1 MLEANG
7 SGLLDPALWLAL
19 GGGLGIG
26 LLIGLERERN
36 PAGKAGVRTF
46 ALVSLLG
53 TLAALAG
60 IYVNTDWLLPAGLLA
75 VTGMLI
81 VAYARVGPGEDPGT
95 TTVAA
100 AGVAYLLGALAGLGE
115 APLATALAIV
125 VTALLYFKPEL
136 ESVTSALS
144 REEQVSLLQFL
155 VITFIVLPILPDQ
168 AYGPYGVLNPRHI
181 WLMVVLIAGVGV
193 ASYIAMRV
201 AGERHGTLLT
211 GLLGGLVSSTATTAL
226 YARRSAEAPGSAQVA
241 LVVVSLANLVVLV
254 RVGVYSALVA
264 PGIVPRLLPVL
275 GCALAAGLVVV
286 AFLYLRADRGTRLAL
301 PAARNPA
308 EIGMALRFGAL
319 YAAVL
324 FVAAWLEDTIGNRG
338 LYLATALSGLAD
350 VDPGVLSALN
360 LFVDERVSAGTA
372 VAAIAVALAANM
384 LFKLGVLAWLGRGLV
399 LPALAPFGAALAGGA
414 AGLLFVS
421 G

>member
-1 MLEANG
+1 MVDSHG
-7 SGLLDPALWLAL
+7 SGLLDPALWLAV

-36 PAGKAGVRTF
+36 PAAKAGVRTF

-95 TTVAA
+95 TTIAA

-136 ESVTSALS
+136 ESVTAALS
-144 REEQVSLLQFL
+144 REEQVSMLQFL

-168 AYGPYGVLNPRHI
+168 AYGPYAVLNPRQI

-193 ASYIAMRV
+193 ASYIAMRIV
-201 AGERHGTLLT
+201 RERHGVLLT

-226 YARRSAEAPGSAQVA
+226 YARRSTEVPGSAPVA
-241 LVVVSLANLVVLV
+241 LVVVSLANLVLLV
-254 RVGVYSALVA
+254 RVSVYSTVVA
-264 PGIVPRLLPVL
+264 SAILPTLLPVL
-275 GCALAAGLVVV
+275 GGALAAGVAAV
-286 AFLYLRADRGTRLAL
+286 AFLYVSAERGARLAL
-301 PAARNPA
+301 PPARNPA

-319 YAAVL
+319 YAVVL
-324 FVAAWLEDTIGNRG
+324 FVAAWLEDAIGSRG

-350 VDPGVLSALN
+350 VDPGALSALN
-360 LFVDERVSAGTA
+360 LFSDGRIDARTA
-372 VAAIAVALAANM
+372 VAAIGVAIAANM
-384 LFKLGVLAWLGRGLV
+384 LFKLGVLAWLGRGLFMR
-399 LPALAPFGAALAGGA
+399 ALLPFGAALAGGA
-414 AGLLFVS
+414 AGFLFIS

>member
-1 MLEANG
+1 MNEHG
-7 SGLLDPALWLAL
+7 SGLLDPALWLAV
-19 GGGLGIG
+19 GGGLGVG

-36 PAGKAGVRTF
+36 PAAKAGVRTF

-60 IYVNTDWLLPAGLLA
+60 VYVNTDWLLPAGLLA

-95 TTVAA
+95 TTIAA

-136 ESVTSALS
+136 ESVTAALT
-144 REEQVSLLQFL
+144 REEQVSMLQFL

-168 AYGPYGVLNPRHI
+168 AYGPFGVLNPRHI

-193 ASYIAMRV
+193 ASYVAMRV
-201 AGERHGTLLT
+201 AGERHGLLLT

-226 YARRSAEAPGSAQVA
+226 YARRSAEIPGTAPVA
-241 LVVVSLANLVVLV
+241 LVVVSLANLVLLV
-254 RVGVYSALVA
+254 RVSVYSAVVA
-264 PGIVPRLLPVL
+264 PSLLPQLLPVL
-275 GCALAAGLVVV
+275 GAALAAGMLMV
-286 AFLYLRADRGTRLAL
+286 AFLFLRAAKGGTRLAL

-324 FVAAWLEDTIGNRG
+324 FAAAWLQDAIGSRG

-350 VDPGVLSALN
+350 VDPGALSALN
-360 LFVDERVSAGTA
+360 LFTEGRVGAVTA
-372 VAAIAVALAANM
+372 VAAIGIAIAANM
-384 LFKLGVLAWLGRGLV
+384 LFKLGVLAWLGRGL
-399 LPALAPFGAALAGGA
+399 ALRALLPFGAALAGGV
-414 AGLLFVS
+414 AGFLFIIA
-421 G
+421 

>member
-1 MLEANG
+1 MEHNG
-7 SGLLDPALWLAL
+7 SGLLDPALWLAI

-53 TLAALAG
+53 TLASLLG
-60 IYVNTDWLLPAGLLA
+60 GYVDTAWLLPAGLLA

-81 VAYARVGPGEDPGT
+81 VAYARVAPTEDPGT

-115 APLATALAIV
+115 ATLAAALAIL

-136 ESVTSALS
+136 ESWSAALK

-155 VITFIVLPILPDQ
+155 VITFIVLPILPDRT
-168 AYGPYGVLNPRHI
+168 YGPYGVLNPREI

-193 ASYIAMRV
+193 ASYMAMRV

-226 YARRSAEAPGSAQVA
+226 YARRSNESPAMSQVA

-254 RVGVYSALVA
+254 RVAVLAAVVA
-264 PGIVPRLLPVL
+264 PGILPRLAPVL
-275 GCALAAGLVVV
+275 GAALAAGLVAV
-286 AFLYLRADRGTRLAL
+286 AFLLHRAVRGTQLAL
-301 PAARNPA
+301 PPARNPA
-308 EIGMALRFGAL
+308 EIGMAVRFGAL
-319 YAAVL
+319 YAFVL
-324 FVAAWLEDTIGNRG
+324 LAAAWLQDLVGSHG
-338 LYLATALSGLAD
+338 LYIATALSGLAD

-360 LFVDERVSAGTA
+360 LYGAGRVEAGTA
-372 VAAIAVALAANM
+372 VAAIAIALLANT
-384 LFKLGVLAWLGRGLV
+384 LFKLGVLAWFGRGLA
-399 LPALAPFGAALAGGA
+399 LRALAPFGAALTGGA
-414 AGLLFVS
+414 AGLLYVLQ
-421 G
+421 

>member
-1 MLEANG
+1 MESYG
-7 SGLLDPALWLAL
+7 SGLLDPALWLAI
-19 GGGLGIG
+19 GAGLGIG

-53 TLAALAG
+53 TLAALVGALVDG
-60 IYVNTDWLLPAGLLA
+60 AWLLPAGLLA

-81 VAYARVGPGEDPGT
+81 VAYARVAPEEDPGT

-100 AGVAYLLGALAGLGE
+100 AAVAYLLGALAGLGE
-115 APLATALAIV
+115 APLAAALAIV

-136 ESVTSALS
+136 EGWSSALR

-155 VITFIVLPILPDQ
+155 VITFIVLPILPDRT
-168 AYGPYGVLNPRHI
+168 YGPYGVLNPRDI

-193 ASYIAMRV
+193 ASYMAMRV
-201 AGERHGTLLT
+201 AGERHGALLT

-226 YARRSAEAPGSAQVA
+226 YARRSSESPAMSQVA

-254 RVGVYSALVA
+254 RVAVLAAVVA
-264 PGIVPRLLPVL
+264 PGILSRLLPVL
-275 GCALAAGLVVV
+275 GAALATGVAAA
-286 AFLYLRADRGTRLAL
+286 AFLLVRAERGAQLAL
-301 PAARNPA
+301 PPARNPA

-319 YAAVL
+319 YALVL
-324 FVAAWLEDTIGNRG
+324 LAAAWLQDLIGSHG

-360 LFVDERVSAGTA
+360 LYGAGRIETATA
-372 VAAIAVALAANM
+372 VVAIAIALLANT
-384 LFKLGVLAWLGRGLV
+384 LFKLGVLAWFSRRL
-399 LPALAPFGAALAGGA
+399 ALRALLPFGAALAGGA
-414 AGLLFVS
+414 AGLLL
-421 G
+421 

>member
-1 MLEANG
+1 MESYG
-7 SGLLDPALWLAL
+7 SGLLDPALWLAI

-53 TLAALAG
+53 TLAALLGA
-60 IYVNTDWLLPAGLLA
+60 YVDSAWLLPAGLLA

-81 VAYARVGPGEDPGT
+81 VAYARVAPGEDPGT

-100 AGVAYLLGALAGLGE
+100 AGVVYLLGALAGLGE
-115 APLATALAIV
+115 APLAAALAIV

-136 ESVTSALS
+136 EGWSAALS
-144 REEQVSLLQFL
+144 RGEQVSLLQFL
-155 VITFIVLPILPDQ
+155 VITFIVLPVLPDRT
-168 AYGPYGVLNPRHI
+168 YGPYGVLNPREI

-193 ASYIAMRV
+193 ASYMAMRV

-226 YARRSAEAPGSAQVA
+226 YARRSNESVAMAQVA

-254 RVGVYSALVA
+254 RVAVLAAVVA
-264 PGIVPRLLPVL
+264 PGLLAGLLPVL
-275 GCALAAGLVVV
+275 GAGLAAGVAAT
-286 AFLYLRADRGTRLAL
+286 AFLLWRAESGAQLAL
-301 PAARNPA
+301 PPARNPA

-319 YAAVL
+319 YAFVL
-324 FVAAWLEDTIGNRG
+324 LAAAWLQDVIGSRG
-338 LYLATALSGLAD
+338 LYVATALSGVAD

-360 LFVDERVSAGTA
+360 LYGGGRAEGATA
-372 VAAIAVALAANM
+372 VTAIAIALLANT
-384 LFKLGVLAWLGRGLV
+384 LFKLALLAWFGGRLALRALV
-399 LPALAPFGAALAGGA
+399 PFGAALAGGA
-414 AGLLFVS
+414 GGLLWVI

>member
-1 MLEANG
+1 MVEHG
-7 SGLLDPALWLAL
+7 SGLLDPALWLAV
-19 GGGLGIG
+19 GGGLGVG

-36 PAGKAGVRTF
+36 PAAKAGVRTF

-60 IYVNTDWLLPAGLLA
+60 VYVNTDWLLPAGLLA

-95 TTVAA
+95 TTIAA

-136 ESVTSALS
+136 ESVTAALT
-144 REEQVSLLQFL
+144 REEQVSMLQFL

-168 AYGPYGVLNPRHI
+168 AYGPFGVLNPRHI

-193 ASYIAMRV
+193 ASYVAMRV
-201 AGERHGTLLT
+201 AGERHGLLLT

-226 YARRSAEAPGSAQVA
+226 YARRSAEIPGTAPVA
-241 LVVVSLANLVVLV
+241 LVVVSLANLVLLV
-254 RVGVYSALVA
+254 RVSVYSAVVA
-264 PGIVPRLLPVL
+264 PSLLPQLLPVL
-275 GCALAAGLVVV
+275 GAALAAGMLMV
-286 AFLYLRADRGTRLAL
+286 AFLFLRAAKGGTRLAL

-324 FVAAWLEDTIGNRG
+324 FAAAWLQDAIGSRG

-350 VDPGVLSALN
+350 VDPGALSALN
-360 LFVDERVSAGTA
+360 LFTEGRVGAVTA
-372 VAAIAVALAANM
+372 VAAIGIAIAANM
-384 LFKLGVLAWLGRGLV
+384 LFKLGVLAWLGRGL
-399 LPALAPFGAALAGGA
+399 ALRALLPFGAAFAGGV
-414 AGLLFVS
+414 AGFLFTIA
-421 G
+421 

>member
-1 MLEANG
+1 MFENQG
-7 SGLLDPALWLAL
+7 SGLLDPALWIAV

-36 PAGKAGVRTF
+36 PAAKAGVRTF

-60 IYVNTDWLLPAGLLA
+60 VYVNTDWLLPAGLLA

-81 VAYARVGPGEDPGT
+81 VAYARVAPGEDPGT
-95 TTVAA
+95 TTIAA

-136 ESVTSALS
+136 ESVSAALS
-144 REEQVSLLQFL
+144 REEQVSMLQFL

-168 AYGPYGVLNPRHI
+168 AYGPYAVLNPRQI

-193 ASYIAMRV
+193 ASYVAMRI
-201 AGERHGTLLT
+201 AGERNGVLLT

-226 YARRSAEAPGSAQVA
+226 YARRSLEVPGSAPVS
-241 LVVVSLANLVVLV
+241 LVVVSLANLVLLV
-254 RVGVYSALVA
+254 RVAAYSAVVA
-264 PGIVPRLLPVL
+264 PGILPRLLPVL
-275 GCALAAGLVVV
+275 GTALAAGLVVV
-286 AFLYLRADRGTRLAL
+286 ALLYVRAERGAHLAL
-301 PAARNPA
+301 PPARNPA
-308 EIGMALRFGAL
+308 EIGMALRFGAVFAL
-319 YAAVL
+319 VL
-324 FVAAWLEDTIGNRG
+324 FVAAWLEDAIGSHG

-350 VDPGVLSALN
+350 VDSGALTALN
-360 LFVDERVSAGTA
+360 LFGEGRIGGRTA
-372 VAAIAVALAANM
+372 VAAIAIAIAANM
-384 LFKLGVLAWLGRGLV
+384 VFKLGILAWLGKGLFWR
-399 LPALAPFGAALAGGA
+399 ALAPFGAALAGGA
-414 AGLLFVS
+414 AGFLLVAA
-421 G
+421 

>member
-1 MLEANG
+1 MEHDG
-7 SGLLDPALWLAL
+7 SRLLDPALWLAI

-53 TLAALAG
+53 TLASLLGVYGDTA
-60 IYVNTDWLLPAGLLA
+60 WLLPAGLLA
-75 VTGMLI
+75 VTGMLV
-81 VAYARVGPGEDPGT
+81 VAYARVAPTEDPGT

-115 APLATALAIV
+115 GTLAAALAIL

-136 ESVTSALS
+136 ESWSAALQ

-155 VITFIVLPILPDQ
+155 VITFIVLPILPERT
-168 AYGPYGVLNPRHI
+168 YGPYGVLNPREI

-201 AGERHGTLLT
+201 AGERHGALLT

-226 YARRSAEAPGSAQVA
+226 YARRSVESPAMSQVA

-254 RVGVYSALVA
+254 RVAVLAAVVA
-264 PGIVPRLLPVL
+264 PGILPRLAPVL
-275 GCALAAGLVVV
+275 GAALAAGVLAV
-286 AFLYLRADRGTRLAL
+286 AFLLRRTQGGTQLAL
-301 PAARNPA
+301 PPARNPA

-319 YAAVL
+319 YAFVL
-324 FVAAWLEDTIGNRG
+324 LAAAWLQDMIGSRG
-338 LYLATALSGLAD
+338 LYVATALSGLAD

-360 LFVDERVSAGTA
+360 LYGAGRIEPATA
-372 VAAIAVALAANM
+372 VAAIAIALLANT
-384 LFKLGVLAWLGRGLV
+384 LFKLGVLAWFGRHL
-399 LPALAPFGAALAGGA
+399 ALRALLPFGAALTGGA
-414 AGLLFVS
+414 AGLAYALT
-421 G
+421 

>member
-1 MLEANG
+1 MEHNG
-7 SGLLDPALWLAL
+7 SGLLDPALWLAI

-53 TLAALAG
+53 TLASLLG
-60 IYVNTDWLLPAGLLA
+60 GYVDTAWLLPAGLLA

-81 VAYARVGPGEDPGT
+81 VAYARVAPTEDPGT

-115 APLATALAIV
+115 ATLAAALAIL

-136 ESVTSALS
+136 ESWSAALK

-155 VITFIVLPILPDQ
+155 VITFIVLPILPDRT
-168 AYGPYGVLNPRHI
+168 YGPYGVLNPREI
-181 WLMVVLIAGVGV
+181 WLMVVLISGVGV
-193 ASYIAMRV
+193 ASYMAMRV

-226 YARRSAEAPGSAQVA
+226 YGRRSNESVAMAQVA

-254 RVGVYSALVA
+254 RVAVLAAVVA
-264 PGIVPRLLPVL
+264 PGLLAGLLPVL
-275 GCALAAGLVVV
+275 GAGLAAGVAAT
-286 AFLYLRADRGTRLAL
+286 AFLLWRAESGAQLAL
-301 PAARNPA
+301 PPARNPA

-319 YAAVL
+319 YALVL
-324 FVAAWLEDTIGNRG
+324 LAAAWLQDMIGSRG
-338 LYLATALSGLAD
+338 LYVATALSGVAD

-360 LFVDERVSAGTA
+360 LYGSGRAEGATA
-372 VAAIAVALAANM
+372 VTAIAIALLANT
-384 LFKLGVLAWLGRGLV
+384 LFKLALLAWFGGRLALRALV
-399 LPALAPFGAALAGGA
+399 PFGAALAGGA
-414 AGLLFVS
+414 GGLLWVI

>member
-1 MLEANG
+1 MEHNG
-7 SGLLDPALWLAL
+7 SGLLDPALWLAI

-53 TLAALAG
+53 TLASLLGVYADTG
-60 IYVNTDWLLPAGLLA
+60 WLLPAGLLA

-81 VAYARVGPGEDPGT
+81 VAYARVAPTEDPGT

-115 APLATALAIV
+115 ATLAAALAIL

-136 ESVTSALS
+136 ESWSAALK

-155 VITFIVLPILPDQ
+155 VITFIVLPILPDRT
-168 AYGPYGVLNPRHI
+168 YGPYGVLNPREI
-181 WLMVVLIAGVGV
+181 WLMVVLISGVGV
-193 ASYIAMRV
+193 ASYMAMRV

-226 YARRSAEAPGSAQVA
+226 YARRSNESPALAQVA

-254 RVGVYSALVA
+254 RVAVLAAVVA
-264 PGIVPRLLPVL
+264 PGILPRLAPVL
-275 GCALAAGLVVV
+275 GAALAAGLVAV
-286 AFLYLRADRGTRLAL
+286 AFLLHRSQRGTQLAL
-301 PAARNPA
+301 PPARNPA
-308 EIGMALRFGAL
+308 EIGMAVRFGAL
-319 YAAVL
+319 YAFVL
-324 FVAAWLEDTIGNRG
+324 LAAAWLQDLVGSHG
-338 LYLATALSGLAD
+338 LYIATALSGVAD

-360 LFVDERVSAGTA
+360 LYGADRVEDSTA
-372 VAAIAVALAANM
+372 VAAIAIALLANT
-384 LFKLGVLAWLGRGLV
+384 LFKLGVLAWFGRGLA
-399 LPALAPFGAALAGGA
+399 LRALAPFGAALAGGA
-414 AGLLFVS
+414 AGLLYVLK
-421 G
+421 

>member
-1 MLEANG
+1 MNEHG
-7 SGLLDPALWLAL
+7 SGLLDPSLWLAV

-36 PAGKAGVRTF
+36 PHAKAGVRTF

-60 IYVNTDWLLPAGLLA
+60 IYVNTDWLLPAGLVA

-81 VAYARVGPGEDPGT
+81 VAYARVAPGEDPGT

-136 ESVTSALS
+136 ESVTAALS
-144 REEQVSLLQFL
+144 REEQVSMLQFL

-168 AYGPYGVLNPRHI
+168 VYGPYAVLNPRQV
-181 WLMVVLIAGVGV
+181 WLMVVLVAGVGV
-193 ASYIAMRV
+193 ASYVALRV
-201 AGERHGTLLT
+201 AGERNGVLLT

-226 YARRSAEAPGSAQVA
+226 YARRSAESPGMSQVA
-241 LVVVSLANLVVLV
+241 LVVASLANLVLLV
-254 RVGVYSALVA
+254 RVAAYSAVVA
-264 PGIVPRLLPVL
+264 PGILPQLLPVL
-275 GCALAAGLVVV
+275 GGALAAGTAVV
-286 AFLYLRADRGTRLAL
+286 AFLYSRAEGGARLAL
-301 PAARNPA
+301 PPARNPA

-319 YAAVL
+319 YALVL
-324 FVAAWLEDTIGNRG
+324 FAAAWLEDAIGSRG

-350 VDPGVLSALN
+350 VDAGALTALN
-360 LFVDERVSAGTA
+360 LFGEGRVSSRTA
-372 VAAIAVALAANM
+372 VAAIAVAIAANM
-384 LFKLGVLAWLGRGLV
+384 LFKLGILAWLGKGLFWRTLV
-399 LPALAPFGAALAGGA
+399 PFGAALAGGA
-414 AGLLFVS
+414 VGLAFIAA
-421 G
+421 

>member
-1 MLEANG
+1 MEHNG
-7 SGLLDPALWLAL
+7 SGLLDPALWLAI

-53 TLAALAG
+53 TLASLLG
-60 IYVNTDWLLPAGLLA
+60 GYVDTAWLLPAGLLA

-81 VAYARVGPGEDPGT
+81 VAYARVPPTEDPGT

-115 APLATALAIV
+115 ATLAAALAIL

-136 ESVTSALS
+136 ESWSAALK

-155 VITFIVLPILPDQ
+155 VITFIVLPILPDRT
-168 AYGPYGVLNPRHI
+168 YGPYGVLNPREI
-181 WLMVVLIAGVGV
+181 WLMVVLISGVGV
-193 ASYIAMRV
+193 ASYMAMRV

-226 YARRSAEAPGSAQVA
+226 YARRSNESPALSQVA

-254 RVGVYSALVA
+254 RVAVLAAVVA
-264 PGIVPRLLPVL
+264 PGILPRLAPVL
-275 GCALAAGLVVV
+275 GAALAAGLVVV
-286 AFLYLRADRGTRLAL
+286 AFLLHRSQRGTQLAL
-301 PAARNPA
+301 PPARNPA
-308 EIGMALRFGAL
+308 EIGMAVRFGAL
-319 YAAVL
+319 YAFVL
-324 FVAAWLEDTIGNRG
+324 LAAAWLQDLVGSHG
-338 LYLATALSGLAD
+338 LYIATALSGVAD

-360 LFVDERVSAGTA
+360 LYGADRVEDSTAVSAI
-372 VAAIAVALAANM
+372 AIALLANT
-384 LFKLGVLAWLGRGLV
+384 LFKLGVLAWFGRGLA
-399 LPALAPFGAALAGGA
+399 LRALAPFGAALAGGA
-414 AGLLFVS
+414 AGLLYVLK
-421 G
+421 